1 MLFEDLSSS
10 LILGNREWKRRN
22 GRDSHISGYIYLPG
36 CHIDSAHNLSGEEGT
51 AVALLPASPNPEL
64 DVSAGLLT

>member
-1 MLFEDLSSS
+1 M
-10 LILGNREWKRRN
+10 
-22 GRDSHISGYIYLPG
+22 
-36 CHIDSAHNLSGEEGT
+36 DSAHNLSGEDGT